1 MIFDKKYEDRLAN
14 WHDFRNTLEVADD
27 PLQMVIDLYNQVP
40 LISIHTDP
48 WDPNMWPN
56 PWELI
61 NENEY
66 CDFCKLLGM
75 CYTLQ
80 LTDRFIGANFE
91 IHIGVDTDKSDTYYL
106 LFVDDRV
113 LNYDKD
119 THIARAELPK
129 SFQSQTQYPMPC
141 LQ

>member
-1 MIFDKKYEDRLAN
+1 MIFDKRYEDRLAA
-14 WHDFRNTLEVADD
+14 WHDFRVTLETATD
-27 PLQMVIDLYNQVP
+27 PLQDVIDLYNQVP
-40 LISIHTDP
+40 LVSIYTDP
-48 WDPNMWPN
+48 WSPEMWPS

-66 CDFCKLLGM
+66 CDYCKLLGM

-80 LTDRFIGANFE
+80 LTDRFSESNFE
-91 IHIGVDTDKSDTYYL
+91 IHIGIDTEQSETYYL

-119 THIARAELPK
+119 THVSKDKLPK
-129 SFQSQTQYPMPC
+129 FFNSQTIYPMSK